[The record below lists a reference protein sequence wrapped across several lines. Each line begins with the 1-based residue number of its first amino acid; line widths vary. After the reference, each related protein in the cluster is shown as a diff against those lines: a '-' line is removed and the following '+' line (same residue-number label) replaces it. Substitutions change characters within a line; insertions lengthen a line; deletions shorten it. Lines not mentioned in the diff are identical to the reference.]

1 MALNV
6 RIEQDIKS
14 GETARVYVEGRV
26 DTATAP
32 DLEKELQP
40 LLDGSVKQLV
50 FDLEGLEFI
59 TSAGIR
65 VIMAARKRIA
75 EREGSCL
82 LVKPSAPDREGARDR
97 QGATERQHLRD
108 REGAGRLPPLAA
120 AEGGRRRRLALV
132 ILRESSERR
141 DRIRRAF
148 SAPP

>member
-1 MALNV
+1 MALNI

-26 DTATAP
+26 DTTTAP

-40 LLDGSVKQLV
+40 VLGGTVKQLV

-65 VIMAARKRIA
+65 VIMAARKRMA

-82 LVKPSAPDREGARDR
+82 LVNLQPQIEKVLEIIKALPNVNIF
-97 QGATERQHLRD
+97 ATVKELD
-108 REGAGRLPPLAA
+108 DYLLAQQQKVVDG
-120 AEGGRRRRLALV
+120 E
-132 ILRESSERR
+132 
-141 DRIRRAF
+141 D
-148 SAPP
+148 

>member
-26 DTATAP
+26 DTASAP
-32 DLEKELQP
+32 DLEKEIQP
-40 LLDGSVKQLV
+40 LLDGAVKQLV

-65 VIMAARKRIA
+65 VIMAARKRMA

-82 LVKPSAPDREGARDR
+82 LVNLQPQIEKVLEIVKA
-97 QGATERQHLRD
+97 
-108 REGAGRLPPLAA
+108 LPNVTQT
-120 AEGGRRRRLALV
+120 AL
-132 ILRESSERR
+132 
-141 DRIRRAF
+141 AF
-148 SAPP
+148 SETAVSRTDITLDLSIIQLVPVFR

>member
-1 MALNV
+1 MALNI

-26 DTATAP
+26 DTTTAP

-40 LLDGSVKQLV
+40 VLGGTVKQLV

-65 VIMAARKRIA
+65 VIMAARKRMA

-82 LVKPSAPDREGARDR
+82 LVNLQPRS
-97 QGATERQHLRD
+97 
-108 REGAGRLPPLAA
+108 
-120 AEGGRRRRLALV
+120 RRCSRSSRRY
-132 ILRESSERR
+132 RTSTSSR
-141 DRIRRAF
+141 
-148 SAPP
+148 P

>member
-32 DLEKELQP
+32 DLEKEIQP
-40 LLDGSVKQLV
+40 LLDGAVKQLV

-82 LVKPSAPDREGARDR
+82 LVNLQPQIEKVLEIVKA
-97 QGATERQHLRD
+97 
-108 REGAGRLPPLAA
+108 LPNVNIFSTVKELDDYLLAQQQKVVDG
-120 AEGGRRRRLALV
+120 E
-132 ILRESSERR
+132 
-141 DRIRRAF
+141 D
-148 SAPP
+148 

>member
-26 DTATAP
+26 DTASAP
-32 DLEKELQP
+32 DLEKEIQP
-40 LLDGSVKQLV
+40 LLDGAVKQLV

-82 LVKPSAPDREGARDR
+82 LVNLQPQIEKVLEIVKALPNVNIF
-97 QGATERQHLRD
+97 ATVKELD
-108 REGAGRLPPLAA
+108 DYLLAQQQKVVD
-120 AEGGRRRRLALV
+120 G
-132 ILRESSERR
+132 
-141 DRIRRAF
+141 DD
-148 SAPP
+148 

>member
-1 MALNV
+1 MALNI

-32 DLEKELQP
+32 DLEKEIQP
-40 LLDGSVKQLV
+40 LLGGTVKQLV

-82 LVKPSAPDREGARDR
+82 LVNLQPQIEKVLEIVKALPNVNIF
-97 QGATERQHLRD
+97 ATVKELD
-108 REGAGRLPPLAA
+108 DYLLAQQQKVVD
-120 AEGGRRRRLALV
+120 G
-132 ILRESSERR
+132 
-141 DRIRRAF
+141 DD
-148 SAPP
+148 

>member
-1 MALNV
+1 MALNI

-32 DLEKELQP
+32 DLEKEIQP
-40 LLDGSVKQLV
+40 LLGGTVKQLV

-65 VIMAARKRIA
+65 VIMAARKRMA

-82 LVKPSAPDREGARDR
+82 LVNLQPQIEKVLEIIKALPNVNIF
-97 QGATERQHLRD
+97 ATVKELD
-108 REGAGRLPPLAA
+108 DYLLAQQQKVVD
-120 AEGGRRRRLALV
+120 G
-132 ILRESSERR
+132 
-141 DRIRRAF
+141 DD
-148 SAPP
+148 